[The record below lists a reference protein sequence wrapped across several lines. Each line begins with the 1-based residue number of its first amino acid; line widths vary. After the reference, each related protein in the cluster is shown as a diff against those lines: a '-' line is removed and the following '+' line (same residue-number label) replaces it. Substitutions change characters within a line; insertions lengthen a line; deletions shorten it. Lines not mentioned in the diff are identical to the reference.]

1 MALWSDI
8 EEASEDDLRAVL
20 LFQPTGKNHI
30 YTPVQQKLQTFI
42 FDNFSEE
49 KIAKMQ
55 QSIMHFI
62 LYRKGML
69 DENNHY
75 KVKKEYLW

>member
-20 LFQPTGKNHI
+20 LFQPPGENHT

-42 FDNFSEE
+42 LDNFSEE
-49 KIAKMQ
+49 KIIKMQ

-69 DENNHY
+69 DFHS
-75 KVKKEYLW
+75 VKKEYRW

>member
-20 LFQPTGKNHI
+20 LFQPPGENHI
-30 YTPVQQKLQTFI
+30 YTPFQQKLQNFI

-49 KIAKMQ
+49 TRLKVNPKLRARPCQKIFVMT
-55 QSIMHFI
+55 M
-62 LYRKGML
+62 
-69 DENNHY
+69 
-75 KVKKEYLW
+75 

>member
-20 LFQPTGKNHI
+20 LFQPPGENHI
-30 YTPVQQKLQTFI
+30 YTPFQQKLQTFI

-49 KIAKMQ
+49 KIGKMQ

-69 DENNHY
+69 DEN
-75 KVKKEYLW
+75 KKLKKEYRW